1 MESYE
6 RGQPATDLEH
16 DLGEAGASA
25 AGAYT
30 GAAGIDSGMFGV
42 GAAGSGQE
50 AATDVESDLGR
61 PGDAYSAEP
70 PATDPTLR

>member
-6 RGQPATDLEH
+6 RGQPATDVEQ
-16 DLGEAGASA
+16 DLGEPGASA
-25 AGAYT
+25 AGADT
-30 GAAGIDSGMFGV
+30 GAAGIASGLFGV